1 MSRHKALSIVA
12 DEFVGPVQWRPLT
25 GKPRERVNPRMKM
38 EQQTGWRRPEVLL
51 LLMAAAHPIGSSAWM
66 ALINNFAVE
75 RAAFDGADIGML
87 QSVREIPGFLAFS
100 FVALLFV
107 MREQTI
113 AIVALLFLGAGVAAT
128 GLFPSFIGLLITTT
142 VMSVG
147 FHYFETASQSLAL
160 QWSSRE
166 RAPIVFGRMISAG
179 SVASIVA
186 FLLVWAGL
194 QIFEL
199 DFAVIYAIA
208 GGITAAIAVLAYMAF
223 PRYEAQSEQRRELF
237 LRKRYWLFYLLTF
250 INGARRQIFIV
261 FAVFLM
267 VEKFGLSAATL
278 TLLMLGNHIVNTFLA
293 PQIGRLVVRFG
304 ERRALTFEYI
314 GLIGIFI
321 AYGLVEN
328 VWIAGG
334 LYIADHIFFAMAL
347 ALRTY
352 FGKIADP
359 RDIAPTSGIS
369 FSINHIAAVVVPAA
383 FGLIWLVNPSLVFY
397 AGAGLAAVS
406 LALAQLI
413 PRDPDQGNETV
424 LSCRAV
430 ARRAAAE

>member
-1 MSRHKALSIVA
+1 M
-12 DEFVGPVQWRPLT
+12 
-25 GKPRERVNPRMKM
+25 NM

-75 RAAFDGADIGML
+75 RAAFDGADIGIL

-113 AIVALLFLGAGVAAT
+113 AIVALLILGAGVAAT
-128 GLFPSFIGLLITTT
+128 GIFPSFIGLLITTT

-147 FHYFETASQSLAL
+147 FHYFETVSQSLAL

-179 SVASIVA
+179 SVASIIA

-194 QIFEL
+194 ELFEL

-208 GGITAAIAVLAYMAF
+208 GGVTAAIAVLAYLAF

-237 LRKRYWLFYLLTF
+237 LRRRYWLFYLLTF

-267 VEKFGLSAATL
+267 VEKFGLSAANL
-278 TLLMLGNHIVNTFLA
+278 TLLMLVNHVINTFLA

-304 ERRALTFEYI
+304 ERRALTFEYV

-383 FGLIWLVNPSLVFY
+383 FGLIWLINPSAVFY
-397 AGAGLAAVS
+397 TGAGLAAVS

-413 PRDPDQGNETV
+413 PHDPDQGNETV
-424 LSCRAV
+424 LSRPV
-430 ARRAAAE
+430 ARPAAAE